1 VDFSSGVGRV
11 GWPAWSLRVGLDEEY
26 RPFPDVDRRN
36 LFQETLEVPAM
47 VRALGLP
54 QGQRVLEV
62 GCGRGV
68 ALEPLLRRLR
78 PKHLTGLD
86 VDRALLEIARARL
99 EGAALEREIELQMG
113 DVRALPFPDASFDLV
128 VDFGTC
134 YHVARRERALREIAR
149 VLAPGGRFVHETRLS
164 QLLAHPLRSFGR
176 FLPWEVVPELAPE
189 RHALLWATRVKAGRS
204 GR

>member
-1 VDFSSGVGRV
+1 MATATAVRAT
-11 GWPAWSLRVGLDEEY
+11 PGLPRALDADAEEY
-26 RPFPDVDRRN
+26 QPFPDKARRN
-36 LFQETLEVPAM
+36 LCQETLEVPAM
-47 VRALGLP
+47 AWALGLAK
-54 QGQRVLEV
+54 GGRVLEV

-68 ALEPLLRRLR
+68 ALPVLARLLRPQRLV
-78 PKHLTGLD
+78 GLD
-86 VDRALLEIARARL
+86 IDRSLLERAR
-99 EGAALEREIELQMG
+99 ERAAGRAGLVELRLG

-134 YHVARRERALREIAR
+134 YHVARREQALREIAR

-176 FLPWEVVPELAPE
+176 FLPWEVVPELTRE
-189 RHALLWATRVKAGRS
+189 RQALLWATRVKAGRS